1 MKVLECHK
9 GGAVKLLLHSL
20 RGQKGQSE
28 LNLSWLEA
36 GFDLS
41 QRANLEGVLALKIKG
56 NPAFQPN
63 QGLMQN
69 VPPN

>member
-28 LNLSWLEA
+28 LNLSGLEA

-41 QRANLEGVLALKIKG
+41 QRANFEGVLALKIKG
-56 NPAFQPN
+56 NTAFQPN